1 MIIVEAGVGK
11 ITCLL
16 IYLEEIDIEEKIRYL
31 LFVKNKNMI
40 YKKNYMVKN
49 SGL

>member
-16 IYLEEIDIEEKIRYL
+16 IYFEEIDIEEKIRYL
-31 LFVKNKNMI
+31 LFDEK
-40 YKKNYMVKN
+40 
-49 SGL
+49 

>member
-16 IYLEEIDIEEKIRYL
+16 IYLEEIDIEEKIDIYYL
-31 LFVKNKNMI
+31 MKNKNMI